1 MMQGTMLTN
10 EQLLFLQQEK
20 QQLNIA
26 KHILSDFNLPEET
39 FNALNEA
46 ILQLDEL
53 FLIVVVGEFNSGKS
67 ALINALLGDH
77 VLEEGVTP
85 TTARVTLV
93 RWGETLS
100 EQIVNEDFAIVTYP
114 LELLKELNL
123 IDSPGTNA
131 IIRRHELLTTEYVP
145 RSDLVLFT
153 TSADRPLTE
162 SEREF
167 LEKILAWGK
176 KIVLVINKADIL
188 DGQEAI
194 EEVRAFVAQ
203 HTAGILG
210 YAPELFVLS
219 AKLAEKA
226 NQISDPAEKEQL
238 RKASGITDLERY
250 ITETLDDRARLE
262 LKLSNPIG
270 VAANLLQQAE
280 VLNQAQAEELQADLK
295 LVSELEAM
303 LSAYRKELTAE
314 IKPRLAEVDNVL
326 QNFEQRGEEF
336 FKTNLR
342 ITNIGNLAKSDKIK
356 AKFEEEV
363 LAGLSQEIDAK
374 VHTMIDWMVDKD
386 LQIWYQ
392 VMGALERRQ
401 FVARKQAEVG
411 PVSPQAAR
419 RTDLMASVGETIKT
433 IVNSYNHKKEAEELS
448 VLVEGAVAQTALF
461 EVGAVGLGA
470 LVASTLFSAAMDVTG
485 IVAASALAI
494 LGFFVIPYKR
504 KQAIEGFKEKMSEL
518 RSNLMHTLELTFG
531 READLALSRLEAKI
545 APYTQGVRAD
555 QEKIARDAQVLAEL
569 KQTLEKMQDQMR
581 TVL

>member
-1 MMQGTMLTN
+1 MQGTMLSN
-10 EQLLFLQQEK
+10 EQMLFLQQEK

-26 KHILSDFNLPEET
+26 KRVLSNFNLPQEAL
-39 FNALNEA
+39 NALGEA

-53 FLIVVVGEFNSGKS
+53 FLIVVVGEYNSGKS

-93 RWGETLS
+93 RWGEALS

-162 SEREF
+162 SERQF

-176 KIVLVINKADIL
+176 KIVMVINKADIL
-188 DGQEAI
+188 EGRAAV

-210 YAPELFVLS
+210 YTPELFVLS

-226 NQISDPAEKEQL
+226 NQTSDPEEKERL
-238 RKASGITDLERY
+238 CKASGITDLERY
-250 ITETLDDRARLE
+250 ITETLDDRVRLE
-262 LKLSNPIG
+262 LKLSNPLG

-280 VLNQAQAEELQADLK
+280 GLNRAQAEELQADLK
-295 LVSELEAM
+295 LVSELEEM

-336 FKTNLR
+336 FNTNLR

-374 VHTMIDWMVDKD
+374 VHAMIDWMVDKD

-401 FVARKQAEVG
+401 FVARKQAEAG
-411 PVSPQAAR
+411 PMSPQAAR

-504 KQAIEGFKEKMSEL
+504 RQAIERFKEKMGEL

-545 APYTQGVRAD
+545 APYTQGVCAD
-555 QEKIARDAQVLAEL
+555 QEKITRDAQVLAEL
-569 KQTLEKMQDQMR
+569 KQTLEEMQDQMR
-581 TVL
+581 AVL

>member
-1 MMQGTMLTN
+1 MQGTMLNN
-10 EQLLFLQQEK
+10 EQMLFLQQEK

-26 KHILSDFNLPEET
+26 KRVLSIFNLPEEAL
-39 FNALNEA
+39 NALGEA

-53 FLIVVVGEFNSGKS
+53 FLIVVVGEYNAGKS

-93 RWGETLS
+93 RWGEALS

-162 SEREF
+162 SERQF

-176 KIVLVINKADIL
+176 KIVLVINKVDIL
-188 DGQEAI
+188 EGRAAVD
-194 EEVRAFVAQ
+194 EVRAFVAQ

-210 YAPELFVLS
+210 YTPELFVLS

-226 NQISDPAEKEQL
+226 NQTSDPEEKEQL

-250 ITETLDDRARLE
+250 ITETLDDRVRLE
-262 LKLSNPIG
+262 LKLSNPLG

-280 VLNQAQAEELQADLK
+280 GLNQAQTEELQADLK
-295 LVSELEAM
+295 LVSELEEM

-336 FKTNLR
+336 FNTNLR

-374 VHTMIDWMVDKD
+374 VHAMIDWMVDKD

-401 FVARKQAEVG
+401 FVARKQTEAG
-411 PVSPQAAR
+411 PMSPQAAR

-504 KQAIEGFKEKMSEL
+504 RQAIERFKEKMKDL

-531 READLALSRLEAKI
+531 READLALNRLEAKI

-555 QEKIARDAQVLAEL
+555 QEKIVRDAQALVEL
-569 KQTLEKMQDQMR
+569 KQTLEELQGQMR

>member
-1 MMQGTMLTN
+1 MQGTMLSN
-10 EQLLFLQQEK
+10 EQMLFLQQEK
-20 QQLNIA
+20 QQLNIT
-26 KHILSDFNLPEET
+26 KRVLSNFNLPEEAL
-39 FNALNEA
+39 NALGEA

-53 FLIVVVGEFNSGKS
+53 FLIVVVGEYNSGKS

-93 RWGETLS
+93 RWGEALS

-162 SEREF
+162 SERQF

-176 KIVLVINKADIL
+176 KIVLVINKVDIL
-188 DGQEAI
+188 EGRAAVD
-194 EEVRAFVAQ
+194 EVRAFVAQ

-210 YAPELFVLS
+210 YTPELFVLS

-226 NQISDPAEKEQL
+226 NQTSDPEEKEQL

-250 ITETLDDRARLE
+250 ITETLDDRVRLE
-262 LKLSNPIG
+262 LKLSNPLG

-280 VLNQAQAEELQADLK
+280 GLNQAQTEELQADLK
-295 LVSELEAM
+295 LVSELEEM

-326 QNFEQRGEEF
+326 QKFEQRGEEF
-336 FKTNLR
+336 FNTNLR

-374 VHTMIDWMVDKD
+374 VHAMIDWMVDKD

-401 FVARKQAEVG
+401 FVARKQTEAG
-411 PVSPQAAR
+411 PMSPQAAR

-504 KQAIEGFKEKMSEL
+504 RQAIERFKEKMKDL

-531 READLALSRLEAKI
+531 READLALNRLEAKI

-555 QEKIARDAQVLAEL
+555 QEKIARDAQALVEL
-569 KQTLEKMQDQMR
+569 KQTLEELQDQMR

>member
-1 MMQGTMLTN
+1 MQGTMLSN
-10 EQLLFLQQEK
+10 EQMLFLQQEK
-20 QQLNIA
+20 QQLNIT
-26 KHILSDFNLPEET
+26 KRVLSNFNLPEEAL
-39 FNALNEA
+39 NALGEA

-53 FLIVVVGEFNSGKS
+53 FLIVVVGEYNSGKS

-93 RWGETLS
+93 RWGEALS

-162 SEREF
+162 SERQF

-176 KIVLVINKADIL
+176 KIVLVINKVDIL
-188 DGQEAI
+188 EGRAAVD
-194 EEVRAFVAQ
+194 EVRAFVAQ

-210 YAPELFVLS
+210 YTPELFVLS

-226 NQISDPAEKEQL
+226 NQTSDPEEKERL

-250 ITETLDDRARLE
+250 ITETLDDRVRLE
-262 LKLSNPIG
+262 LKLSNPLG

-280 VLNQAQAEELQADLK
+280 GLNQAQTEELQADLK
-295 LVSELEAM
+295 LVSELEEM

-336 FKTNLR
+336 FNTNLR

-374 VHTMIDWMVDKD
+374 VHAMIDWMVDKD

-401 FVARKQAEVG
+401 FVARKQTEAG
-411 PVSPQAAR
+411 PMSPQAAR

-504 KQAIEGFKEKMSEL
+504 RQAIERFKEKMNEL

-531 READLALSRLEAKI
+531 READLALNRLEAKI

-555 QEKIARDAQVLAEL
+555 QEKIARDSQALVEL
-569 KQTLEKMQDQMR
+569 KQTLEELQDQMR

>member
-1 MMQGTMLTN
+1 MQGTMLSN

-26 KHILSDFNLPEET
+26 KRILSDFNLPEEAL
-39 FNALNEA
+39 NALSEA

-67 ALINALLGDH
+67 ALINALLGEY

-93 RWGETLS
+93 RWGEALS

-226 NQISDPAEKEQL
+226 NQISDPVEKERL

-262 LKLSNPIG
+262 LKLSNPLG
-270 VAANLLQQAE
+270 VASNLLQQAE
-280 VLNQAQAEELQADLK
+280 GLNQAQAEELQADLK

-356 AKFEEEV
+356 SKFEEEV
-363 LAGLSQEIDAK
+363 LAGLSSEIDAK
-374 VHTMIDWMVDKD
+374 VHAMIDWMVDKD

-531 READLALSRLEAKI
+531 READLALNRLEAKI

-581 TVL
+581 MVL

>member
-1 MMQGTMLTN
+1 MQGTMLSN
-10 EQLLFLQQEK
+10 EQMLFLQQEK

-26 KHILSDFNLPEET
+26 KRVLSDFNLPEEAL
-39 FNALNEA
+39 NALGEA

-53 FLIVVVGEFNSGKS
+53 FLIVVVGEYNSGKS
-67 ALINALLGDH
+67 ALINALLGDY

-93 RWGETLS
+93 RWGEALS

-162 SEREF
+162 SERQF

-176 KIVLVINKADIL
+176 KIVLVINKVDIL
-188 DGQEAI
+188 EGRAAVD
-194 EEVRAFVAQ
+194 EVRAFVAQ

-210 YAPELFVLS
+210 YTPELFVLS

-226 NQISDPAEKEQL
+226 NQTSDPEEKERL

-250 ITETLDDRARLE
+250 ITETLDDRVRLE
-262 LKLSNPIG
+262 LKLSNPLG

-280 VLNQAQAEELQADLK
+280 GLNQAQTEELQADLK
-295 LVSELEAM
+295 LVSELEEM

-336 FKTNLR
+336 FNTNLR

-374 VHTMIDWMVDKD
+374 VHAMIDWMVDKD

-401 FVARKQAEVG
+401 FVARKQAEAG
-411 PVSPQAAR
+411 PMSPQAAR

-504 KQAIEGFKEKMSEL
+504 RQAIERFKEKMNEL

-531 READLALSRLEAKI
+531 READLALNRLEAKI

-555 QEKIARDAQVLAEL
+555 QEKIARDSQALVEL
-569 KQTLEKMQDQMR
+569 KQTLEELQDQMR

>member
-1 MMQGTMLTN
+1 MQGTMLSN
-10 EQLLFLQQEK
+10 EQMLFLQQEK
-20 QQLNIA
+20 QQLNIT
-26 KHILSDFNLPEET
+26 KRVLSNFNLPEEAL
-39 FNALNEA
+39 NALGEA

-53 FLIVVVGEFNSGKS
+53 FLIVVVGEYNSGKS
-67 ALINALLGDH
+67 ALINALLGDY

-93 RWGETLS
+93 RWGEALS

-162 SEREF
+162 SERQF

-176 KIVLVINKADIL
+176 KIVLVINKVDIL
-188 DGQEAI
+188 EGRAAVD
-194 EEVRAFVAQ
+194 EVRAFVAQ

-210 YAPELFVLS
+210 YTPELFVLS

-226 NQISDPAEKEQL
+226 NQTSDPEEKERL

-250 ITETLDDRARLE
+250 ITETLDDRVRLE
-262 LKLSNPIG
+262 LKLSNPLG

-280 VLNQAQAEELQADLK
+280 GLNQAQTEELQADLK
-295 LVSELEAM
+295 LVSELEEM

-336 FKTNLR
+336 FNTNLR

-374 VHTMIDWMVDKD
+374 VHAMIDWMVDKD

-401 FVARKQAEVG
+401 FVARKQTEAG
-411 PVSPQAAR
+411 PMSPQAAR

-504 KQAIEGFKEKMSEL
+504 RQAIERFKEKMNEL

-531 READLALSRLEAKI
+531 READLALNRLEAKI

-555 QEKIARDAQVLAEL
+555 QEKIARDSQALVEL
-569 KQTLEKMQDQMR
+569 KQTLEELQDQMR

>member
-1 MMQGTMLTN
+1 MQGTMLTN

-162 SEREF
+162 SERQF

-203 HTAGILG
+203 HTAGTLG

-219 AKLAEKA
+219 AKMAEKA
-226 NQISDPAEKEQL
+226 NQISDLVEKERL

-270 VAANLLQQAE
+270 VAVNLLQQAE
-280 VLNQAQAEELQADLK
+280 GLNQAQAEELQADLK

-303 LSAYRKELTAE
+303 LSAYRKELTDE

-336 FKTNLR
+336 FNTNLR

>member
-1 MMQGTMLTN
+1 MQGTMLSN
-10 EQLLFLQQEK
+10 EQMLFLQQEK

-26 KHILSDFNLPEET
+26 KRVLSNFNLPEEAL
-39 FNALNEA
+39 NALGEA

-53 FLIVVVGEFNSGKS
+53 FLIVVVGEYNAGKS

-93 RWGETLS
+93 RWGEALS

-162 SEREF
+162 SERQF

-176 KIVLVINKADIL
+176 KIVMVINKADIL
-188 DGQEAI
+188 EGRAAV

-210 YAPELFVLS
+210 YTPELFVLS

-226 NQISDPAEKEQL
+226 NQTSDPEEKERL

-250 ITETLDDRARLE
+250 ITETLDDRVRLE
-262 LKLSNPIG
+262 LKLSNPLG

-280 VLNQAQAEELQADLK
+280 GLNQAQAEELQADLK
-295 LVSELEAM
+295 LVSELEEM

-336 FKTNLR
+336 FNTNLR

-374 VHTMIDWMVDKD
+374 VHAMIDWMVDKD

-401 FVARKQAEVG
+401 FVARKQAEAG
-411 PVSPQAAR
+411 PMSPQAAR

-504 KQAIEGFKEKMSEL
+504 RQAIERFKEKMGEL

-555 QEKIARDAQVLAEL
+555 QEKITRDAQVLAEL
-569 KQTLEKMQDQMR
+569 KQTLEEMQDQMR
-581 TVL
+581 AVL

>member
-1 MMQGTMLTN
+1 MQGTMLSN

-26 KHILSDFNLPEET
+26 KRILSDFNLPEEALS
-39 FNALNEA
+39 ALNEA

-114 LELLKELNL
+114 LKLLKELNL

>member
-1 MMQGTMLTN
+1 MQGKMLSN
-10 EQLLFLQQEK
+10 EQMLFLQQEK

-26 KHILSDFNLPEET
+26 KRVLSNFNLPEE
-39 FNALNEA
+39 ALNTLGEA

-53 FLIVVVGEFNSGKS
+53 FLIVVVGEYNSGKS

-93 RWGETLS
+93 RWGEALS

-162 SEREF
+162 SERQF

-176 KIVLVINKADIL
+176 KIVLVINKVDIL
-188 DGQEAI
+188 EGRAAVD
-194 EEVRAFVAQ
+194 EVRTFVAQ

-210 YAPELFVLS
+210 YTPELFVLS

-226 NQISDPAEKEQL
+226 NQTSDLEEKERL
-238 RKASGITDLERY
+238 RKASGIIDLERY
-250 ITETLDDRARLE
+250 ITETLDDRVRLE
-262 LKLSNPIG
+262 LKLSNPLG

-280 VLNQAQAEELQADLK
+280 GLNQAQTEELQADLK
-295 LVSELEAM
+295 LVSELEEM

-336 FKTNLR
+336 FNTNLR

-374 VHTMIDWMVDKD
+374 VHAMIDWMVDKD

-401 FVARKQAEVG
+401 FVARKQTEAG
-411 PVSPQAAR
+411 PMSPQAAR

-504 KQAIEGFKEKMSEL
+504 RQAIERFKEKMNDL

-531 READLALSRLEAKI
+531 READLALNRLEAKI

-555 QEKIARDAQVLAEL
+555 QEKIARDAQALVEL
-569 KQTLEKMQDQMR
+569 KQTLEELQDQMR

>member
-1 MMQGTMLTN
+1 MMQGTMLSN

-26 KHILSDFNLPEET
+26 KRILSDFNLPEEAL
-39 FNALNEA
+39 NALSEA

-67 ALINALLGDH
+67 ALINALLGEY

-93 RWGETLS
+93 RWGEALS

-226 NQISDPAEKEQL
+226 NQISDPVEKERL

-262 LKLSNPIG
+262 LKLSNPLG
-270 VAANLLQQAE
+270 VASNLLQQAE
-280 VLNQAQAEELQADLK
+280 GLNQAQAEELQADLK

-356 AKFEEEV
+356 SKFEEEV
-363 LAGLSQEIDAK
+363 LAGLSSEIDAK
-374 VHTMIDWMVDKD
+374 VHAMIDWMVDKD

-531 READLALSRLEAKI
+531 READLALNRLEAKI

-581 TVL
+581 MVL

>member
-1 MMQGTMLTN
+1 MQGTMLSN
-10 EQLLFLQQEK
+10 EQMLFLQQEK
-20 QQLNIA
+20 QQLNIT
-26 KHILSDFNLPEET
+26 KRVLSNFNLPEEAL
-39 FNALNEA
+39 NALGEA

-53 FLIVVVGEFNSGKS
+53 FLIVVVGEYNSGKS

-93 RWGETLS
+93 RWGEALS

-162 SEREF
+162 SERQF

-176 KIVLVINKADIL
+176 KIVLVINKVDIL
-188 DGQEAI
+188 EGRAAVD
-194 EEVRAFVAQ
+194 EVRAFVAQ

-210 YAPELFVLS
+210 YTPELFVLS

-226 NQISDPAEKEQL
+226 NQTNDPEEKERL

-250 ITETLDDRARLE
+250 ITETLDDRVRLE
-262 LKLSNPIG
+262 LKLSNPLG

-280 VLNQAQAEELQADLK
+280 GLNQAQTEELQADLK
-295 LVSELEAM
+295 LVSELEEM

-336 FKTNLR
+336 FNTNLR

-374 VHTMIDWMVDKD
+374 VHAMIDWMVDKD

-401 FVARKQAEVG
+401 FVARKQTEAG
-411 PVSPQAAR
+411 PMSPQAAR

-494 LGFFVIPYKR
+494 LGFFVIPYKSR
-504 KQAIEGFKEKMSEL
+504 QAIERFKEKMNDL

-531 READLALSRLEAKI
+531 READLALNRLEAKI

-555 QEKIARDAQVLAEL
+555 QEKIARDAQALVEL
-569 KQTLEKMQDQMR
+569 KQTLEELQDQMR

>member
-1 MMQGTMLTN
+1 MQGTMLTN
-10 EQLLFLQQEK
+10 EQMLFLQQEK
-20 QQLNIA
+20 QQLNEA
-26 KHILSDFNLPEET
+26 KRILSDFNLPEDAQK
-39 FNALNEA
+39 ALDEA

-53 FLIVVVGEFNSGKS
+53 FLIVVVGEYNSGKS

-93 RWGETLS
+93 RWGEALS

-114 LELLKELNL
+114 LELLKDLNL

-162 SEREF
+162 SERQF

-176 KIVLVINKADIL
+176 KIALVINKVDIL
-188 DGQEAI
+188 EGRAAVD
-194 EEVRAFVAQ
+194 EVRAFVAQ

-210 YAPELFVLS
+210 YTPELFVLS

-226 NQISDPAEKEQL
+226 NQTSDPEEKERL
-238 RKASGITDLERY
+238 RKDSGITDLERY

-262 LKLSNPIG
+262 LKFSNPIG
-270 VAANLLQQAE
+270 VAANLLSQAE
-280 VLNQAQAEELQADLK
+280 DLNRAQSEELNADLK
-295 LVSELEAM
+295 LVSELEEM
-303 LSAYRKELTAE
+303 LAIYRKELTAE

-336 FKTNLR
+336 FNTNLR

-363 LAGLSQEIDAK
+363 LAGLSSEIDAK
-374 VHTMIDWMVDKD
+374 VHGMIDWMVDKD
-386 LQIWYQ
+386 LHAWYQ
-392 VMGALERRQ
+392 VMAALERRQ
-401 FVARKQAEVG
+401 FVARKQTEAG
-411 PVSPQAAR
+411 PMSPQAAR

-504 KQAIEGFKEKMSEL
+504 KQAIERFKEKMNDL

-555 QEKIARDAQVLAEL
+555 QEKITRDAQTLVEL
-569 KQTLEKMQDQMR
+569 KQTLEELRDQMH

>member
-1 MMQGTMLTN
+1 MQGTMLTN

-26 KHILSDFNLPEET
+26 KRILSDFNLPEET

-219 AKLAEKA
+219 AKMAEKA
-226 NQISDPAEKEQL
+226 NQISDLVEKERL
-238 RKASGITDLERY
+238 RKASGITDFERY

-262 LKLSNPIG
+262 LKLSNPLG
-270 VAANLLQQAE
+270 VASNLLQQAE
-280 VLNQAQAEELQADLK
+280 GLNQAQAEELQADLK

-401 FVARKQAEVG
+401 FIARKQAEVG

-504 KQAIEGFKEKMSEL
+504 KQAIEGFKEKMNEL
-518 RSNLMHTLELTFG
+518 RSNLMHTLELTFR

-555 QEKIARDAQVLAEL
+555 QEKIAHDAQVLAEL
-569 KQTLEKMQDQMR
+569 KQTLEEMQDQMR

>member
-1 MMQGTMLTN
+1 MQGTMLTN

-26 KHILSDFNLPEET
+26 KRILSDFNLPEET

-176 KIVLVINKADIL
+176 KIVLVINKVDIL
-188 DGQEAI
+188 EGQAAVD
-194 EEVRAFVAQ
+194 EVRAFVVQ

-226 NQISDPAEKEQL
+226 NQMSDAEEKERL
-238 RKASGITDLERY
+238 HKTSGITDLERY

-504 KQAIEGFKEKMSEL
+504 KQAIEGFKEKMNEL

-555 QEKIARDAQVLAEL
+555 QEKIIRDAQVLAEL
-569 KQTLEKMQDQMR
+569 KQTLEEMQVQMR
-581 TVL
+581 AVL

>member
-1 MMQGTMLTN
+1 MQGTMLSN

-26 KHILSDFNLPEET
+26 KRILSDFNLPEEA

-226 NQISDPAEKEQL
+226 NQISDPVEKERL

-303 LSAYRKELTAE
+303 LFTYRKELTAE

-363 LAGLSQEIDAK
+363 IAGLSQEIDAK

-504 KQAIEGFKEKMSEL
+504 KQAIEGFKEKMNEL

-545 APYTQGVRAD
+545 APYMQGVRAD

-569 KQTLEKMQDQMR
+569 KQTLEEMQDQMR

>member
-1 MMQGTMLTN
+1 MQGTMLSN
-10 EQLLFLQQEK
+10 EQMLFLQQEK
-20 QQLNIA
+20 QQLNIT
-26 KHILSDFNLPEET
+26 KRVLSNFNLPEEAL
-39 FNALNEA
+39 NALGEA

-53 FLIVVVGEFNSGKS
+53 FLIVVVGEYNSGKS

-93 RWGETLS
+93 RWGEALS

-153 TSADRPLTE
+153 TSAERPLTE
-162 SEREF
+162 SERQF

-176 KIVLVINKADIL
+176 KIVLVINKVDIL
-188 DGQEAI
+188 EGRAAVD
-194 EEVRAFVAQ
+194 EVRAFVAQ

-210 YAPELFVLS
+210 YTPELFVLS

-226 NQISDPAEKEQL
+226 NQTSDPEEKERL

-250 ITETLDDRARLE
+250 ITETLDDRVRLE
-262 LKLSNPIG
+262 LKLSNPLG

-280 VLNQAQAEELQADLK
+280 GLNQAQTEELQADLK
-295 LVSELEAM
+295 LVSELEEM

-336 FKTNLR
+336 FNTNLR

-374 VHTMIDWMVDKD
+374 VHAMIDWMVDKD

-401 FVARKQAEVG
+401 FVARKQTEAG
-411 PVSPQAAR
+411 PMSPQAAR

-504 KQAIEGFKEKMSEL
+504 RQAIERFKEKMNDL

-531 READLALSRLEAKI
+531 READLALNRLEAKI

-555 QEKIARDAQVLAEL
+555 QEKIARDSQALVEL
-569 KQTLEKMQDQMR
+569 KQTLEELQDQMR

>member
-1 MMQGTMLTN
+1 MQGTMLSN
-10 EQLLFLQQEK
+10 EQMLFLQQEK

-26 KHILSDFNLPEET
+26 KRILSDFNLPEKAL
-39 FNALNEA
+39 NALGEA

-53 FLIVVVGEFNSGKS
+53 FLIVVVGEYNAGKS

-93 RWGETLS
+93 RWGEALS

-162 SEREF
+162 SERQF

-176 KIVLVINKADIL
+176 KIVMVINKADIL
-188 DGQEAI
+188 EGRVAVD
-194 EEVRAFVAQ
+194 EVRAFVAE

-210 YAPELFVLS
+210 YTPELFVLS

-226 NQISDPAEKEQL
+226 NQTRDPEEKERL

-250 ITETLDDRARLE
+250 ITETLDDRVRLE
-262 LKLSNPIG
+262 LKLSNPLG

-280 VLNQAQAEELQADLK
+280 GLNQAQAEELQADLK
-295 LVSELEAM
+295 LVSELEEM

-336 FKTNLR
+336 FNTNLR

-374 VHTMIDWMVDKD
+374 VHAMIDWMVDKD

-401 FVARKQAEVG
+401 FVARKQAEAG
-411 PVSPQAAR
+411 PMSPQAAR

-504 KQAIEGFKEKMSEL
+504 RQAIERFKEKMGEL

-555 QEKIARDAQVLAEL
+555 QEKITRDAQVLAEL
-569 KQTLEKMQDQMR
+569 KQTLEEMQDQMR
-581 TVL
+581 AVL

>member
-1 MMQGTMLTN
+1 M
-10 EQLLFLQQEK
+10 LFLQQEK

-26 KHILSDFNLPEET
+26 KRVLSNFNLPEE
-39 FNALNEA
+39 ALNTLGEA

-53 FLIVVVGEFNSGKS
+53 FLIVVVGEYNSGKS

-93 RWGETLS
+93 RWGEALS

-162 SEREF
+162 SERQF

-176 KIVLVINKADIL
+176 KIVLVINKVDIL
-188 DGQEAI
+188 EGRAAVD
-194 EEVRAFVAQ
+194 EVRTFVAQ

-210 YAPELFVLS
+210 YTPELFVLS

-226 NQISDPAEKEQL
+226 NQTSDPEEKERL
-238 RKASGITDLERY
+238 RKASGIIDLERY
-250 ITETLDDRARLE
+250 ITETLDDRVRLE
-262 LKLSNPIG
+262 LKLSNPLG

-280 VLNQAQAEELQADLK
+280 GLNQAQTEELQADLK
-295 LVSELEAM
+295 LVSELEEM

-336 FKTNLR
+336 FNTNLR

-374 VHTMIDWMVDKD
+374 VHAMIDWMVDKD

-401 FVARKQAEVG
+401 FVARKQTEAG
-411 PVSPQAAR
+411 PMSPQAAR

-504 KQAIEGFKEKMSEL
+504 RQAIERFKEKMNDL
-518 RSNLMHTLELTFG
+518 RSNLMHTLELSFG
-531 READLALSRLEAKI
+531 READLALNRLEAKI

-555 QEKIARDAQVLAEL
+555 QEKIARDAQALVEL
-569 KQTLEKMQDQMR
+569 KQTLEELQDQMR

>member
-1 MMQGTMLTN
+1 MQGTMLTN

-26 KHILSDFNLPEET
+26 KRILSDFNLPEEA

-67 ALINALLGDH
+67 ALINALLGEY

-162 SEREF
+162 SERQF

-219 AKLAEKA
+219 AKMAEKA
-226 NQISDPAEKEQL
+226 NQISDLVEKERL

-270 VAANLLQQAE
+270 VAVNLLQQAE
-280 VLNQAQAEELQADLK
+280 GLNQAQAEELQADLK

-336 FKTNLR
+336 FNTNLR

>member
-1 MMQGTMLTN
+1 MQGTMLSN
-10 EQLLFLQQEK
+10 EQMLFLQQEK

-26 KHILSDFNLPEET
+26 KRILSNFNLPEEAL
-39 FNALNEA
+39 NALGEA

-53 FLIVVVGEFNSGKS
+53 FLIVVVGEYNAGKS

-93 RWGETLS
+93 RWGEALS

-162 SEREF
+162 SERQF

-176 KIVLVINKADIL
+176 KIVMVINKADIL
-188 DGQEAI
+188 EGRAAVD
-194 EEVRAFVAQ
+194 EVRAFVAE

-210 YAPELFVLS
+210 YTPELFVLS

-226 NQISDPAEKEQL
+226 NQTSDPEEKERL

-250 ITETLDDRARLE
+250 ITETLDDRVRLE
-262 LKLSNPIG
+262 LKLSNPLG

-280 VLNQAQAEELQADLK
+280 GLNQAQTEELQADLK
-295 LVSELEAM
+295 LVSELEEM

-336 FKTNLR
+336 FNTNLR

-374 VHTMIDWMVDKD
+374 VHAMIDWMVDKD

-401 FVARKQAEVG
+401 FVARKQAEAG
-411 PVSPQAAR
+411 PMSPQAAR

-504 KQAIEGFKEKMSEL
+504 RQAIERFKEKMNDL

-531 READLALSRLEAKI
+531 READLALNRLEAKI

-555 QEKIARDAQVLAEL
+555 QEKIARDAQALVEL
-569 KQTLEKMQDQMR
+569 KQTLEELQDQMR

>member
-1 MMQGTMLTN
+1 MQGTMLSN
-10 EQLLFLQQEK
+10 EQMLFLQQEK
-20 QQLNIA
+20 QQLNIT
-26 KHILSDFNLPEET
+26 KRVLSNFNLPEEAL
-39 FNALNEA
+39 NALGEA

-53 FLIVVVGEFNSGKS
+53 FLIVVVGEYNSGKS
-67 ALINALLGDH
+67 ALINALLGDY

-93 RWGETLS
+93 RWGEALS

-162 SEREF
+162 SERQF

-176 KIVLVINKADIL
+176 KIVLVINKVDIL
-188 DGQEAI
+188 EGRAAVD
-194 EEVRAFVAQ
+194 EVRAFVAQ

-210 YAPELFVLS
+210 YTPELFVLS

-226 NQISDPAEKEQL
+226 NQTSDPEEKERL

-250 ITETLDDRARLE
+250 ITETLDDRVRLE
-262 LKLSNPIG
+262 LKLSNPLG

-280 VLNQAQAEELQADLK
+280 GLNQAQTEELQADLK
-295 LVSELEAM
+295 LVSELEEM

-336 FKTNLR
+336 FNTNLR

-374 VHTMIDWMVDKD
+374 VHAMIDWMVDKD

-401 FVARKQAEVG
+401 FVARKQAEAG
-411 PVSPQAAR
+411 PMSPQAAR

-504 KQAIEGFKEKMSEL
+504 RQAIERFKEKMNDL

-531 READLALSRLEAKI
+531 READLALNRLEAKI

-555 QEKIARDAQVLAEL
+555 QEKIARDAQTLVEL
-569 KQTLEKMQDQMR
+569 KQTLEELQDQMR

>member
-1 MMQGTMLTN
+1 MQGTMLTN

-26 KHILSDFNLPEET
+26 KRILSDFNLPEEA

-67 ALINALLGDH
+67 ALINALLGEY

-162 SEREF
+162 SERQF

-219 AKLAEKA
+219 AKMAEKA
-226 NQISDPAEKEQL
+226 NQISDLVEKERL

-270 VAANLLQQAE
+270 VAVNLLQQAE
-280 VLNQAQAEELQADLK
+280 GLNQAQAEELQADLK

-336 FKTNLR
+336 FNTNLR

-555 QEKIARDAQVLAEL
+555 QEKIIRDAQVLAEL
-569 KQTLEKMQDQMR
+569 KQTLEEMQVQMR
-581 TVL
+581 AVL

>member
-1 MMQGTMLTN
+1 MQGTMLSN
-10 EQLLFLQQEK
+10 EQMLFLQQEK

-26 KHILSDFNLPEET
+26 KRVLSNFNLPEEAL
-39 FNALNEA
+39 NALGEA

-53 FLIVVVGEFNSGKS
+53 FLIVVVGEYNSGKS

-93 RWGETLS
+93 RWGEALS

-162 SEREF
+162 SERQF

-176 KIVLVINKADIL
+176 KIVLVINKVDIL
-188 DGQEAI
+188 EGRAAVD
-194 EEVRAFVAQ
+194 EVRAFVAQ

-210 YAPELFVLS
+210 YTPELFVLS

-226 NQISDPAEKEQL
+226 NQTSDPEEKERL

-250 ITETLDDRARLE
+250 ITETLDDRVRLE
-262 LKLSNPIG
+262 LKLSNPLG

-280 VLNQAQAEELQADLK
+280 GLNQAQTEELQADLK
-295 LVSELEAM
+295 LVSELEEM

-336 FKTNLR
+336 FNTNLR

-374 VHTMIDWMVDKD
+374 VHAMIDWMVDKD

-401 FVARKQAEVG
+401 FVARKQTEAG
-411 PVSPQAAR
+411 PMSPQAAR
-419 RTDLMASVGETIKT
+419 RTDLMSSVGETIKT

-504 KQAIEGFKEKMSEL
+504 RQAIERFKEKMNDL

-531 READLALSRLEAKI
+531 READLALNRLEAKI
-545 APYTQGVRAD
+545 APYTQGVLAD
-555 QEKIARDAQVLAEL
+555 QEKIARDAQALVEL
-569 KQTLEKMQDQMR
+569 KQTLEELQDQMR

>member
-1 MMQGTMLTN
+1 MQGTMLSS
-10 EQLLFLQQEK
+10 EQMLFLQQEK
-20 QQLNIA
+20 QQLNIT
-26 KHILSDFNLPEET
+26 KRVLSNFNLPEEAL
-39 FNALNEA
+39 NALGEA

-53 FLIVVVGEFNSGKS
+53 FLIVVVGEYNSGKS

-77 VLEEGVTP
+77 VLEEGVIP

-93 RWGETLS
+93 RWGEAIS

-162 SEREF
+162 SERQF

-188 DGQEAI
+188 EGRAAVD
-194 EEVRAFVAQ
+194 EVRAFVAQ

-210 YAPELFVLS
+210 YTPELFVLS

-226 NQISDPAEKEQL
+226 NQTSDPEEKERL
-238 RKASGITDLERY
+238 RKTSGITDLERY
-250 ITETLDDRARLE
+250 ITETLDDRVRLE
-262 LKLSNPIG
+262 LKLSNPLG

-280 VLNQAQAEELQADLK
+280 GLNQAQTEELQADLK
-295 LVSELEAM
+295 LVSELEEM

-336 FKTNLR
+336 FITNLR
-342 ITNIGNLAKSDKIK
+342 ITNIGNLAKSEKIK

-374 VHTMIDWMVDKD
+374 VHAMIDWMVDKD

-401 FVARKQAEVG
+401 FVARKQTEAG
-411 PVSPQAAR
+411 PMSPQAAR

-504 KQAIEGFKEKMSEL
+504 RQAIERFKEKMNDL

-531 READLALSRLEAKI
+531 READLALNRLEAKI

-555 QEKIARDAQVLAEL
+555 QEKIARDAQALVEL
-569 KQTLEKMQDQMR
+569 KQTLEELQDQMR

>member
-1 MMQGTMLTN
+1 MQGTMLTN

-219 AKLAEKA
+219 AKMAEKA
-226 NQISDPAEKEQL
+226 NQISDLVEKERL
-238 RKASGITDLERY
+238 RKASGITDFERY

-262 LKLSNPIG
+262 LKLSNPLG
-270 VAANLLQQAE
+270 VASNLLQQAE
-280 VLNQAQAEELQADLK
+280 GLNQAQAEELQADLK

-401 FVARKQAEVG
+401 FIARKQAEVG

-494 LGFFVIPYKR
+494 LGLFVIPYKR
-504 KQAIEGFKEKMSEL
+504 KQAIEGFKEKMNEL
-518 RSNLMHTLELTFG
+518 RSNLMHTLELTFR

-555 QEKIARDAQVLAEL
+555 QEKIAHDAQVLAEL
-569 KQTLEKMQDQMR
+569 KQTLEEMQDQMR

>member
-1 MMQGTMLTN
+1 MQGTMLSN
-10 EQLLFLQQEK
+10 EQMLFLQPEK
-20 QQLNIA
+20 QQLNIT
-26 KHILSDFNLPEET
+26 KRVLSNFNLPEEAL
-39 FNALNEA
+39 NALGEA

-53 FLIVVVGEFNSGKS
+53 FLIVVVGEYNSGKS

-93 RWGETLS
+93 RWGEALS

-162 SEREF
+162 SERQF

-176 KIVLVINKADIL
+176 KIVLVINKVDIL
-188 DGQEAI
+188 EGRAAVD
-194 EEVRAFVAQ
+194 EVRAFVAQ

-210 YAPELFVLS
+210 YTPELFVLS

-226 NQISDPAEKEQL
+226 NQTNDPEEKERL

-250 ITETLDDRARLE
+250 ITETLDDRVRLE
-262 LKLSNPIG
+262 LKLSNPLG

-280 VLNQAQAEELQADLK
+280 GLNQAQTEELQADLK
-295 LVSELEAM
+295 LVSELEEM

-336 FKTNLR
+336 FNTNLR

-374 VHTMIDWMVDKD
+374 VHAMIDWMVDKD

-401 FVARKQAEVG
+401 FVARKQAEAG
-411 PVSPQAAR
+411 PMSPQAAR

-470 LVASTLFSAAMDVTG
+470 FVASTLFSAAMDVTG

-504 KQAIEGFKEKMSEL
+504 RQAIERFKEKMNDL

-531 READLALSRLEAKI
+531 READLALNRLEAKI

-555 QEKIARDAQVLAEL
+555 QEKIARDAQALVEL
-569 KQTLEKMQDQMR
+569 KQTLEELQDQMR

>member
-1 MMQGTMLTN
+1 M
-10 EQLLFLQQEK
+10 LFLQQEK
-20 QQLNIA
+20 QQLNVA
-26 KHILSDFNLPEET
+26 KRVLSNFNLPEEAL
-39 FNALNEA
+39 NALGEA

-53 FLIVVVGEFNSGKS
+53 FLIVVVGEYNSGKS

-93 RWGETLS
+93 RWGEALS

-162 SEREF
+162 SERQF

-176 KIVLVINKADIL
+176 KIVLVINKVDIL
-188 DGQEAI
+188 EGRAAVD
-194 EEVRAFVAQ
+194 EVRAFVAQ

-210 YAPELFVLS
+210 YTPELFVLS

-226 NQISDPAEKEQL
+226 NQTSDPEEKERL

-250 ITETLDDRARLE
+250 ITETLDDRVRLE
-262 LKLSNPIG
+262 LKLSNPLG

-280 VLNQAQAEELQADLK
+280 GLNQAQTEELQADLK
-295 LVSELEAM
+295 LVSELEEM

-336 FKTNLR
+336 FNTNLR

-374 VHTMIDWMVDKD
+374 VHAMIDWMVDKD

-401 FVARKQAEVG
+401 FVARKQTEAG
-411 PVSPQAAR
+411 PMSPQAAR

-504 KQAIEGFKEKMSEL
+504 RQAIERFKEKMNDL

-531 READLALSRLEAKI
+531 READLALNRLEAKI

-555 QEKIARDAQVLAEL
+555 QEKIARDAQALVEL
-569 KQTLEKMQDQMR
+569 KQTLEELQDQMR

>member
-1 MMQGTMLTN
+1 MQGTMLSN
-10 EQLLFLQQEK
+10 EQMLFLQQEK
-20 QQLNIA
+20 QQLNIT
-26 KHILSDFNLPEET
+26 KRVLSNFNLPEEAL
-39 FNALNEA
+39 NALGEA

-53 FLIVVVGEFNSGKS
+53 FLIVVVGEYNAGKS

-93 RWGETLS
+93 RWGEALS

-162 SEREF
+162 SERQF

-188 DGQEAI
+188 EGRAAVD
-194 EEVRAFVAQ
+194 EVHAFVAQ

-210 YAPELFVLS
+210 YTPELFVLS

-226 NQISDPAEKEQL
+226 NQTSDPEEKERL

-250 ITETLDDRARLE
+250 ITETLDDRVRLE
-262 LKLSNPIG
+262 LKLSNPLG

-280 VLNQAQAEELQADLK
+280 GLNQAQTEELQADLK
-295 LVSELEAM
+295 LVSELEEM

-336 FKTNLR
+336 FNTNLR

-374 VHTMIDWMVDKD
+374 VHAMIDWMVDKD

-401 FVARKQAEVG
+401 FVARKQTEAG
-411 PVSPQAAR
+411 PMSPQAAR

-504 KQAIEGFKEKMSEL
+504 RQAIERFKEKMNDL

-531 READLALSRLEAKI
+531 READLALNRLEAKI

-555 QEKIARDAQVLAEL
+555 QEKIARDAQALVEL
-569 KQTLEKMQDQMR
+569 KQTLEELQDQMR

>member
-1 MMQGTMLTN
+1 MQGTMLSN
-10 EQLLFLQQEK
+10 EQMLFLQQEK
-20 QQLNIA
+20 QQLNIT
-26 KHILSDFNLPEET
+26 KRVLSNFNLPEEAL
-39 FNALNEA
+39 NALGEA

-53 FLIVVVGEFNSGKS
+53 FLIVVVGEYNSGKS

-93 RWGETLS
+93 RWGEALS

-153 TSADRPLTE
+153 TSAERPLTE
-162 SEREF
+162 SERQF

-176 KIVLVINKADIL
+176 KIVLVINKVDIL
-188 DGQEAI
+188 EGRAAVD
-194 EEVRAFVAQ
+194 EVRAFVAQ

-210 YAPELFVLS
+210 YTPELFVLS

-226 NQISDPAEKEQL
+226 NQTSDPEEKERL

-250 ITETLDDRARLE
+250 ITETLDDRVRLE
-262 LKLSNPIG
+262 LKLSNPLG

-280 VLNQAQAEELQADLK
+280 GLNQAQTEELQADLK
-295 LVSELEAM
+295 LVSELEEM

-336 FKTNLR
+336 FNTNLR

-374 VHTMIDWMVDKD
+374 VHAMIDWMVDKD

-401 FVARKQAEVG
+401 FVARKQTEAG
-411 PVSPQAAR
+411 PMSPQAAR

-504 KQAIEGFKEKMSEL
+504 RQAIERFKEKMNEL

-531 READLALSRLEAKI
+531 READLALNRLEAKI

-555 QEKIARDAQVLAEL
+555 QEKIARDSQALVEL
-569 KQTLEKMQDQMR
+569 KQTLEELQDQMR

>member
-1 MMQGTMLTN
+1 MMQGTMLSN

-26 KHILSDFNLPEET
+26 KRILSDFNLPEEALS
-39 FNALNEA
+39 ALNEA

-114 LELLKELNL
+114 LKLLKELNL